1 MKNILVILFC
11 SLCTGLV
18 AQIGVYTESPSQ
30 LLHID
35 AAKNNNN
42 ASPSVSQ
49 MTDDVVFTTDGKLG
63 LGVTDPKAKLHIN
76 GSLRVNDGT
85 QADGKLLMS
94 SNDEGLATWGSVKI
108 NKIANWKLSGSVNVP
123 ASGMIQ
129 FTGTSTMIDNE
140 IDGLSAGTNSL
151 RIPRGKYIVIVNGD
165 LALVSEYGIFTVKTS
180 VDTPFSFYY
189 SEWLGGATFLLDL
202 TNAKYANP
210 ETITIY
216 FTPVSTAVGATNYYY
231 TKPPYTNT
239 FWYTFSIIMI

>member
-11 SLCTGLV
+11 SLCTGIA

-30 LLHID
+30 LFHID

-63 LGVTDPKAKLHIN
+63 LGVTDPKAKLHVN
-76 GSLRVNDGT
+76 GSLRINDGT
-85 QADGKLLMS
+85 QAEGKILMS

-129 FTGTSTMIDNE
+129 FMGTSTMIDNE
-140 IDGLSAGTNSL
+140 IDGLSAGANSL
-151 RIPRGKYIVIVNGD
+151 KIP
-165 LALVSEYGIFTVKTS
+165 
-180 VDTPFSFYY
+180 
-189 SEWLGGATFLLDL
+189 
-202 TNAKYANP
+202 
-210 ETITIY
+210 
-216 FTPVSTAVGATNYYY
+216 
-231 TKPPYTNT
+231 
-239 FWYTFSIIMI
+239 